1 MDNYKLR
8 RITQS
13 GKAKLLGFACALIYA
28 VSYIGRLNYSAAL
41 PYLLQTGLL
50 TKPQGG
56 IISTA
61 YFFAYGA
68 GQLINGIA
76 ADRTKPQAQILLGS
90 CGAAVMNFIMPLA
103 GSFPFMLLF
112 WTLNGFFQSMIWA
125 PTLLLLATSVPEKQ
139 RSTQLW
145 LLNTSPAFGAVASYA
160 FSGSL
165 LVYFPWQGLFRGASV
180 IMAAGAAVFYFC
192 SRGALQ
198 GASYQESPAQER
210 AVSEPTASSSRFLP
224 LLLSS
229 GGMLLLFPVMIHG
242 MLKDGTTNWIPTYMS
257 EVFSLSTGLA
267 VVLAVVPQIANLLAA
282 SVAYWLE
289 KHVKNEIKEAMILFC
304 VAGGSLLCMFLFGKL
319 SVLVT
324 IVLFALVTMSMQAV
338 NVVFVS
344 QMPTHFAR
352 YGRMASVSGFFN
364 SIAYIGCAL
373 STYLIAL
380 ISEYHGWNVT
390 LIIWLVSSGISLM
403 FCLMAIPAWKHFL
416 RVGSDHDKYRQKE
429 MSNKGM
435 QL

>member
-1 MDNYKLR
+1 MDNYKFR
-8 RITQS
+8 RITQP
-13 GKAKLLGFACALIYA
+13 GKAKLLGFACTLIYA

-41 PYLLQTGLL
+41 PYLLKTGLI

-76 ADRTKPQAQILLGS
+76 ADRTEPQSQVLLGI
-90 CGAAVMNFIMPLA
+90 CGAALMNFIMTLA
-103 GSFPFMLLF
+103 GSFPLMLLL

-125 PTLLLLATSVPEKQ
+125 PALLLLATSVPEKQ

-145 LLNTSPAFGAVASYA
+145 LLNTSPAFGAVASYV

-165 LVYFPWQGLFRGASV
+165 LVHFPWQGLFNGAAV
-180 IMAAGAAVFYFC
+180 VMFAGAAVFYFC
-192 SRGALQ
+192 SRSALEGAV
-198 GASYQESPAQER
+198 YQENSSEEMV
-210 AVSEPTASSSRFLP
+210 VSEPIGSSARFLP

-229 GGMLLLFPVMIHG
+229 GGLLLIFPVMIHG
-242 MLKDGTTNWIPTYMS
+242 MLKDGTANWIPTYMS
-257 EVFSLSTGLA
+257 EVFSLSAGLA
-267 VVLAVVPQIANLLAA
+267 VMMSVVPQIANLLAA
-282 SVAYWLE
+282 TVAFWLK
-289 KHVKNEIKEAMILFC
+289 KHVKYEITEAIILFC
-304 VAGGSLLCMFLFGKL
+304 IAGGSLLFMFLFGKL
-319 SVLVT
+319 SAFVT

-364 SIAYIGCAL
+364 SVAYIGCAI

-380 ISEYHGWNVT
+380 ISEYFGWNVT
-390 LIIWLVSSGISLM
+390 IIIWLISSGVSVVL
-403 FCLMAIPAWKHFL
+403 CLGAIPAWKNFL
-416 RVGSDHDKYRQKE
+416 EGKRRQD
-429 MSNKGM
+429 
-435 QL
+435 

>member
-8 RITQS
+8 HITQP
-13 GKAKLLGFACALIYA
+13 GKAKLLGFACTLIYA

-41 PYLLQTGLL
+41 PYLLQTDLL

-76 ADRTKPQAQILLGS
+76 ADRTKPQSQILLGS

-103 GSFPFMLLF
+103 GSFPFMLLT

-145 LLNTSPAFGAVASYA
+145 LLNTSPAFGAVASYV

-165 LVYFPWQGLFRGASV
+165 LVYFPWQSLFSGATV
-180 IMAAGAAVFYFC
+180 VMAMGAAVFYFC
-192 SRGALQ
+192 SRGALE
-198 GASYQESPAQER
+198 GATYQESPSEKM
-210 AVSEPTASSSRFLP
+210 AVSEPSTSNPRFLP

-229 GGMLLLFPVMIHG
+229 GGLMLLLPVMIHG

-257 EVFSLSTGLA
+257 EVFSLSTKLA
-267 VVLAVVPQIANLLAA
+267 VVLSVVPQIANLLAA
-282 SVAYWLE
+282 SAAFWL
-289 KHVKNEIKEAMILFC
+289 KKYVKNEITEAILLFC
-304 VAGGSLLCMFLFGKL
+304 VAGGSLLCMLIFGKL
-319 SVLVT
+319 SVFVT

-344 QMPTHFAR
+344 HMPTHFAR

-364 SIAYIGCAL
+364 SVAYIGCAI

-390 LIIWLVSSGISLM
+390 LIIWLVSSGVSIVL
-403 FCLMAIPAWKHFL
+403 CLVAFPAWKNF
-416 RVGSDHDKYRQKE
+416 YRE
-429 MSNKGM
+429 EANKNKANKNKANA
-435 QL
+435 